1 MEIMSTKATHRCL
14 IILLLATVAAGI
26 AVYPHLPNEIASHW
40 NVAGEADN
48 YMGKFWGVFLF
59 PALLAGFYLLYA
71 IIPRIDPLKDNI
83 RSFRSA
89 YNLFFIGLAGF
100 FTYLFA
106 LSLWWNLGRRF
117 DFGAA
122 MMPALAALLWMMG
135 MLLQHAKRNW
145 FVGIRTPWTLSS
157 DRVWKKTHELG
168 SKLFKIAAVIA
179 LAGAL
184 FGGAAGFLMLMGPLL
199 AAAVITIVY
208 SYLEYQK
215 EKR

>member
-89 YNLFFIGLAGF
+89 YNLFSSAWPGSSPIYLHFRCGGIWVVGSTLAP
-100 FTYLFA
+100 
-106 LSLWWNLGRRF
+106 R
-117 DFGAA
+117 
-122 MMPALAALLWMMG
+122 
-135 MLLQHAKRNW
+135 
-145 FVGIRTPWTLSS
+145 
-157 DRVWKKTHELG
+157 
-168 SKLFKIAAVIA
+168 
-179 LAGAL
+179 
-184 FGGAAGFLMLMGPLL
+184 
-199 AAAVITIVY
+199 
-208 SYLEYQK
+208 
-215 EKR
+215 